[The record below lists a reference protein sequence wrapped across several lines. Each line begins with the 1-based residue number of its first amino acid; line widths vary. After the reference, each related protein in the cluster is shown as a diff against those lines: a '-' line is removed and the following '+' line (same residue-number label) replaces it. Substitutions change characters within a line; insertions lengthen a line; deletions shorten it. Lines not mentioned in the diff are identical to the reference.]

1 MLHPLIDPDTN
12 KKMIC
17 AYLHADLCNHYAI
30 TPLDGSPTGPWYHIN
45 QEKIIGMIYYHVLHT
60 GDLSLLSEVVD
71 GKTVLEWAKF
81 HATVGDDLTKD
92 VALIDYGKEGESHL
106 ELRRGYVYQGIM
118 PDLNAR
124 RYMNYLRAYR
134 LTEMAGNPEKW
145 LIERAEALKPLL
157 ETLWDEEDG
166 WYDFIW
172 NGKRE
177 KRYTVQMFKF
187 FSSPVINEHIRER
200 LAKHLNENEFLSK
213 FGLHSM
219 SKKDPAYDQIDID
232 NGGGG
237 ICMQFTMNISQQ
249 LYEMG
254 YDELA
259 TSLLKRVRW
268 IGNRLPYI
276 GDSIAANMLFD
287 REDTPLQA
295 DISSVSC
302 AQAILFG
309 ICGISVNNNGSVT
322 VAPPKNRPVKA
333 FKVENVNLCG
343 FNFSVFANEDSFEV
357 VQICKDSEQRLNGI
371 IGKDKIVLKK

>member
-1 MLHPLIDPDTN
+1 
-12 KKMIC
+12 
-17 AYLHADLCNHYAI
+17 
-30 TPLDGSPTGPWYHIN
+30 
-45 QEKIIGMIYYHVLHT
+45 
-60 GDLSLLSEVVD
+60 
-71 GKTVLEWAKF
+71 
-81 HATVGDDLTKD
+81 
-92 VALIDYGKEGESHL
+92 
-106 ELRRGYVYQGIM
+106 
-118 PDLNAR
+118 
-124 RYMNYLRAYR
+124 MNYLRAYR
-134 LTEMAGNPEKW
+134 LTEMAGCPEKW
-145 LIERAEALKPLL
+145 LIERADALKPLL
-157 ETLWDEEDG
+157 QTLWDEEDG

-172 NGKRE
+172 DGKRE

-187 FSSPVINEHIRER
+187 FSSPVIDEHTRER
-200 LAKHLNENEFLSK
+200 LAEHLNENEFLSK

-219 SKKDPAYDQIDID
+219 SKKDPAYDQVDID

-309 ICGISVNNNGSVT
+309 VCGISVNNNGSVT